1 MAQINMGV
9 FVMEEK
15 IERETFKGERE
26 PRVKQSLEEQKF
38 LKEKKRDIDYRY
50 ECDSGVCFESGI

>member
-1 MAQINMGV
+1 
-9 FVMEEK
+9 MEEK

-26 PRVKQSLEEQKF
+26 PRVKQSLEEQKS
-38 LKEKKRDIDYRY
+38 LKDKKRDIDYRY

>member
-1 MAQINMGV
+1 MK
-9 FVMEEK
+9 EK
-15 IERETFKGERE
+15 IEQETFKGKSEL
-26 PRVKQSLEEQKF
+26 RVKQNLEEKES